1 MIYKKHKT
9 SSETM
14 CQTSFS
20 TSIPLGN
27 KLEKLD
33 FGAKHFFVLPQEQKG
48 SYLAGLIESD
58 GCIIVPHKTRTDK
71 GSKLYPSIQICFHL
85 KDEPLAKAIQ
95 LFLSS
100 GSIQRNK
107 RSVNNIK
114 KLSESV
120 TLSINSLEGLRN
132 IITYVNGQM
141 RTSKI
146 NKLYDLIDWLN
157 AYHPNLF
164 NQKQPKLVIDTSSL
178 VTNAWFS
185 GFAEGDGSF
194 DIRATRG
201 LRYRRT
207 AISFV
212 LEQSQSTENI
222 QVIMGNIAREITLSN
237 VKAICQNKKWRVRSH
252 SLAGHANLIAYFEKY
267 PLQGIKIQ
275 DYLDW
280 RTVYQIIKNKE
291 HLHEEGFAR
300 IERIKS
306 GMNNKRI
313 LTTKTSDS

>member
-20 TSIPLGN
+20 TSILLGN
-27 KLEKLD
+27 KLEKFD
-33 FGAKHFFVLPQEQKG
+33 FGAKQLPQEQKG

-71 GSKLYPSIQICFHL
+71 GAKLYPSIQICFHL
-85 KDEPLAKAIQ
+85 KDEPLAKTIQ
-95 LFLSS
+95 LFLGS

-120 TLSINSLEGLRN
+120 TLSINSVEGLRN
-132 IITYVNGQM
+132 IITYINGHM

-146 NKLYDLIDWLN
+146 NKLYDLIDWLYT
-157 AYHPNLF
+157 YHPNLF
-164 NQKQPKLVIDTSSL
+164 DQKPPKLVIDTSSL

-185 GFAEGDGSF
+185 GFTEGDGSF
-194 DIRATRG
+194 YIRATRG
-201 LRYRRT
+201 LKYRRT

-222 QVIMGNIAREITLSN
+222 QVVMENIAGELTLSN
-237 VKAICQNKKWRVRSH
+237 IKATCKNKKWRVRSH
-252 SLAGHANLIAYFEKY
+252 SLAGHVNLINYFDKY
-267 PLQGIKIQ
+267 PLQG
-275 DYLDW
+275 
-280 RTVYQIIKNKE
+280 
-291 HLHEEGFAR
+291 A
-300 IERIKS
+300 
-306 GMNNKRI
+306 
-313 LTTKTSDS
+313 